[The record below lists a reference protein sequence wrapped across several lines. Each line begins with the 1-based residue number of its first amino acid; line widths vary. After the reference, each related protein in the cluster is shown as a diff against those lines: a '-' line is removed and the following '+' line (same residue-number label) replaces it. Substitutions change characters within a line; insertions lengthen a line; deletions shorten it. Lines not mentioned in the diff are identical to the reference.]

1 MVLSMFGSLNGCIL
15 AFPRTYYAMAEEGHF
30 FHAFAELH
38 PKYKVPATGL
48 IVQCIISV
56 VLVLV
61 RNLDQLTS
69 LVIFTSVL
77 YNMLTVLA
85 VIRLRKK
92 YPDIPRPFKIW
103 GYPFTVILTALI
115 FLGLVINTF
124 IEDPVSA
131 ITGMVIPVIGTVVYF
146 LFDRYRKKEAAAAA
160 QKN

>member
-1 MVLSMFGSLNGCIL
+1 
-15 AFPRTYYAMAEEGHF
+15 
-30 FHAFAELH
+30 
-38 PKYKVPATGL
+38 
-48 IVQCIISV
+48 
-56 VLVLV
+56 
-61 RNLDQLTS
+61 LDQLTS

-92 YPDIPRPFKIW
+92 YPEIPRPFKIW

-146 LFDRYRKKEAAAAA
+146 LFDRYRKKEAAAAVRE
-160 QKN
+160 N